1 LNTERQQA
9 LEIRIL
15 IGFIAKTVRQATE
28 QYMAEKGVSLSMLQ
42 FGILHLASHHN
53 FCTSADMSKQMML
66 DPSTLV
72 PAVDGLVEKGLLV
85 KERDPHDRRRHLLQ
99 LTEEGQ
105 AIMREL
111 NFVNDNDPV
120 LRALEELGVEDSEL
134 LLNLLRKVVETLPEG
149 SSIATE
155 IHERI
160 KQYTIHRKI

>member
-1 LNTERQQA
+1 
-9 LEIRIL
+9 
-15 IGFIAKTVRQATE
+15 
-28 QYMAEKGVSLSMLQ
+28 
-42 FGILHLASHHN
+42 
-53 FCTSADMSKQMML
+53 
-66 DPSTLV
+66 
-72 PAVDGLVEKGLLV
+72 
-85 KERDPHDRRRHLLQ
+85 

-105 AIMREL
+105 ALMREL

-149 SSIATE
+149 SSIAAE